1 MNAIGNSVISLC
13 KSPYNFLPTYLLTC
27 LLITVYFLS
36 GALAQILGLLIK
48 RIIPK
53 KVGISSLSYEI
64 LVDYISLVSEN
75 LMPQNKIEPGC

>member
-13 KSPYNFLPTYLLTC
+13 KSPYYFLPTYLLTC

-36 GALAQILGLLIK
+36 GALAQIFGL
-48 RIIPK
+48 PK

-75 LMPQNKIEPGC
+75 LMPQNKIELGRWE